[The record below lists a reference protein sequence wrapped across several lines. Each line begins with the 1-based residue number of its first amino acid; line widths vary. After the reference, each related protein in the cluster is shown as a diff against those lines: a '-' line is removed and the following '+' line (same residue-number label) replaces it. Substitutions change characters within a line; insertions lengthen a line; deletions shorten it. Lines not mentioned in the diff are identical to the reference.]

1 MFSMFSGNNVPAK
14 EFKEPMAAASKSEA
28 EMIKKYKLMIT
39 GQKKIA
45 VALKRDQEL
54 AKKRDERHSFSFNK
68 RGRSKL
74 LEDIANYEKSLIASK
89 MLTSIPEKYASLRM
103 KLAKNMNKLMTFVEQ
118 EAQSISMPKNA
129 NYSRN
134 SRRMEITNSINDI
147 TSEFEEFTKM
157 TLGVFPKADAAVQQ
171 IQKNAEPAIAAAKAA
186 EGSPANSSNAATTGG
201 AKRRR
206 IVKRRVTKKRTT
218 KKRTTKKRT
227 TKKRT
232 TKKRITKKRRSTRRR
247 A

>member
-1 MFSMFSGNNVPAK
+1 MFSGNSVPVK

-39 GQKKIA
+39 GQKK
-45 VALKRDQEL
+45 VASILKSDQEL
-54 AKKRDERHSFSFNK
+54 LKKRDERHSFSFNK
-68 RGRSKL
+68 RGQSKL
-74 LEDIANYEKSLIASK
+74 LADIANSEKALMASK
-89 MLTSIPEKYASLRM
+89 MLTSIPEKYAALRM

-134 SRRMEITNSINDI
+134 SRRSEIQNSINDI
-147 TSEFEEFTKM
+147 TSEFEAFTKM

-171 IQKNAEPAIAAAKAA
+171 IQKNAQPAINAAVAA
-186 EGSPANSSNAATTGG
+186 EEKKSTPSTNNPTTGG

-206 IVKRRVTKKRTT
+206 VMKKMVKKVKKTKKTKKTKKAKKAKKTKKVKKMVKRR
-218 KKRTTKKRT
+218 
-227 TKKRT
+227 
-232 TKKRITKKRRSTRRR
+232 R